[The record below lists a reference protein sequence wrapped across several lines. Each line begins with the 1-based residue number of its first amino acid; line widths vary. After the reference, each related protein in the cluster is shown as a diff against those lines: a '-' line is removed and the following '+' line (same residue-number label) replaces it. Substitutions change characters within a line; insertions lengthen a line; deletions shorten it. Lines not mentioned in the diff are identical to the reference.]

1 MAESDSNPIQSY
13 WRCAII
19 KSLLVLVYVGKKGNF
34 ICLTL
39 NMLIAIAIMAGTAIA
54 CQPCRSKLDLE
65 QSLKQADLVIV
76 GKRIDYDPAERKPPI
91 IKVNAIKVLKG
102 EIKEAQIEVK
112 SWYGM
117 CPYGIVVDD
126 QIYVML
132 LKKPLKL
139 QGAHTAVNG
148 GCSVTKLLVK
158 SNKVSVDGR
167 IMSLED
173 IERIINMKP

>member
-1 MAESDSNPIQSY
+1 MGKTEY
-13 WRCAII
+13 
-19 KSLLVLVYVGKKGNF
+19 LV
-34 ICLTL
+34 CLMLT
-39 NMLIAIAIMAGTAIA
+39 MLIAVAIMAGTAIA

-76 GKRIDYDPAERKPPI
+76 GKRIDYDPAEKKPPI
-91 IKVNAIKVLKG
+91 IKVNVIRVLKG

-173 IERIINMKP
+173 IERIINTKP